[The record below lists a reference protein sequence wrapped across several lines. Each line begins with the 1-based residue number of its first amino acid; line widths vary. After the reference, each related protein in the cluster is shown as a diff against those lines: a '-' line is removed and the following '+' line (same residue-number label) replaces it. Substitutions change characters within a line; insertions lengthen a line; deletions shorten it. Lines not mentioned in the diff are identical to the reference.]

1 MNKKLDHSNQPLKFA
16 ILAAD
21 TALFT
26 IKDKSLFVRL
36 NRIDRPP
43 YYVNIKGLPGGLLA
57 VDETA
62 TEAALRHLKTKTDI
76 TTASLYV
83 EQLYTF
89 SAVDRDPRGRVVA
102 VAYLALVAWESLSL
116 EEQEGNGES
125 MWIPVSDA
133 PKLAYDHNEVLDMA
147 VVRLRSRIA
156 YTSLIA
162 KLLPHEFTLT
172 ELEEAYECILGKDID
187 KRNFRKK
194 IEKLDLL
201 APLSRFRAG
210 GRSRPARLYKFKS
223 KEVKEI
229 AIL

>member
-1 MNKKLDHSNQPLKFA
+1 MSKNIDHPNPPLKFA

-21 TALFT
+21 TVLFV
-26 IKDKSLFVRL
+26 IKDNMLFVRL
-36 NRIDRPP
+36 NRIDRAP
-43 YYVNIKGLPGGLLA
+43 YFVNIKGLPGGLLG

-62 TEAALRHLKTKTDI
+62 PLAALRHLKTKTDI
-76 TTASLYV
+76 STASLYV

-102 VAYLALVAWESLSL
+102 VAYLALVPWESLSPG
-116 EEQEGNGES
+116 EQEGNEES
-125 MWIPVSDA
+125 VWIPVSDV

-147 VVRLRSRIA
+147 ITRLRSRIT

-162 KLLPHEFTLT
+162 KLLPREFTLT

-201 APLSRFRAG
+201 LPLSRFRAG
-210 GRSRPARLYKFKS
+210 TRSRPARLYKFRS

-229 AIL
+229 EIL

>member
-1 MNKKLDHSNQPLKFA
+1 MSKKIYNANPPLKFA

-21 TALFT
+21 TVLFT
-26 IKDKSLFVRL
+26 IKDRVLFVRL

-43 YYVNIKGLPGGLLA
+43 YYINIKGLPGGLLG

-62 TEAALRHLKTKTDI
+62 PMAALRHLKTKTGI
-76 TTASLYV
+76 TSNALYV

-102 VAYLALVAWESLSL
+102 VAYLALVPWDLLSTD
-116 EEQEGNGES
+116 EQEGNDES
-125 MWIPVSDA
+125 VWIPVADVT
-133 PKLAYDHNEVLDMA
+133 KLAYDHNEVLSMA
-147 VVRLRSRIA
+147 LTRLRSRIA

-201 APLSRFRAG
+201 APLTRFRAG
-210 GRSRPARLYKFKS
+210 TRSRPARLYKFRS

>member
-1 MNKKLDHSNQPLKFA
+1 MNKRSTTANQAIKFA

-21 TALFT
+21 TVLFS
-26 IKDKSLFVRL
+26 IKDRMLMVRL

-43 YYVNIKGLPGGLLA
+43 YYVNIKGLPGGLLGA
-57 VDETA
+57 DETA
-62 TEAALRHLKTKTDI
+62 PEAALRHLKEKTGI
-76 TTASLYV
+76 QTSALYA

-102 VAYLALVAWESLSL
+102 VAYLALTPWESLSVS
-116 EEQEGNGES
+116 EQGGDSES
-125 MWIPVSDA
+125 VWIPVADVQ
-133 PKLAYDHNEVLDMA
+133 KLAYDHNEVLEVA
-147 VVRLRSRIA
+147 VARLRSRIA
-156 YTSLIA
+156 YTTLIA

-201 APLSRFRAG
+201 APLTRFREG
-210 GRSRPARLYKFKS
+210 TRFRPARLYKFRS

-229 AIL
+229 EIL